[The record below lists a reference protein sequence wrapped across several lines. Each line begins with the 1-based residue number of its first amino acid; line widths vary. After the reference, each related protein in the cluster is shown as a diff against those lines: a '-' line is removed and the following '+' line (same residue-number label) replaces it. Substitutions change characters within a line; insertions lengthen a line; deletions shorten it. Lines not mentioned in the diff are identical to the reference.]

1 MMSRIKS
8 RDFYFR
14 PILFCSALLFFLI
27 CTRQKPNDGITQ
39 QQGLASSLQY
49 FDPDGYFVFCLSMGR
64 YGNQMEQ
71 LLGVLGRIKATN
83 RMLVLPPFI
92 SYDRKASI
100 QLIPIES
107 VFDIDRLKEYYSK
120 IVSMETFMETIAPHV
135 WKERVIY
142 CVRSPCPTTP
152 EGNPIRPFW
161 NHYGIYNFSGS
172 FIYGTLPF
180 SLPAKRHPVVTVS
193 SAPVPFPMRRQDRG
207 IAKYFVW
214 KKKKPALPMDSLVV
228 ATHFRAGS
236 DWVKV
241 CENGVGRSDYMASPQ
256 CHIDN
261 KDAFQVTKA
270 ICLPT
275 DNMPSLVIQ
284 LVQAGER
291 IRSKEKRLLLFV
303 ASDVETSGRELM
315 ETYKLNDTYDELLEH
330 HSSKDPFDDLMIM
343 SKADYFIGN
352 CVSSFTSF
360 AARMRPAGTT
370 EYFGVEQ
377 RPLVDK

>member
-1 MMSRIKS
+1 M
-8 RDFYFR
+8 
-14 PILFCSALLFFLI
+14 
-27 CTRQKPNDGITQ
+27 
-39 QQGLASSLQY
+39 
-49 FDPDGYFVFCLSMGR
+49 
-64 YGNQMEQ
+64 
-71 LLGVLGRIKATN
+71 
-83 RMLVLPPFI
+83 
-92 SYDRKASI
+92 
-100 QLIPIES
+100 
-107 VFDIDRLKEYYSK
+107 
-120 IVSMETFMETIAPHV
+120 
-135 WKERVIY
+135 
-142 CVRSPCPTTP
+142 
-152 EGNPIRPFW
+152 
-161 NHYGIYNFSGS
+161 
-172 FIYGTLPF
+172 
-180 SLPAKRHPVVTVS
+180 
-193 SAPVPFPMRRQDRG
+193 
-207 IAKYFVW
+207 
-214 KKKKPALPMDSLVV
+214 
-228 ATHFRAGS
+228 
-236 DWVKV
+236 
-241 CENGVGRSDYMASPQ
+241 
-256 CHIDN
+256 
-261 KDAFQVTKA
+261 TKA